1 MKDEHTSEDG
11 YTLVEVMV
19 VMLILS
25 LIVGF
30 VAVNFIP
37 IGDRA
42 KQQTARVDIATY
54 EAALDQYKLD
64 MGEYPSEQEGLEAL
78 QEIPSGSDKVAQY
91 RPGGYIK
98 RIKPDPWGNPYVYT
112 YPGENGLID
121 IVSYGADGEPG
132 GDGFDTDIVSWEN

>member
-1 MKDEHTSEDG
+1 MDKRRHREAG

-54 EAALDQYKLD
+54 EGALDQYKLD
-64 MGEYPSEQEGLEAL
+64 MGEYPSEAEGLDAL
-78 QEIPSGSDKVAQY
+78 TQLPGGSDKAAFY

-98 RIKPDPWGNPYVYT
+98 RVKPDPWGNPYVYR
-112 YPGENGLID
+112 YPGENGLVD
-121 IVSYGADGEPG
+121 IISYGSDGEPG
-132 GDGFDTDIVSWEN
+132 GDGFARDIVSWEN